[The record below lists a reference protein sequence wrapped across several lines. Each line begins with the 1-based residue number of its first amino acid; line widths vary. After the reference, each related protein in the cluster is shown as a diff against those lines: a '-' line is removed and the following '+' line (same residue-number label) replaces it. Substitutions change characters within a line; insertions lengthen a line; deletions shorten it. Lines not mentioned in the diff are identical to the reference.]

1 MMNGD
6 FIIAAAEDVM
16 LARPSVVFMLTTFV
30 DAISNADSAVSG
42 GVVSIDDDVI
52 VSGDVDDI
60 DVLHGINVIN
70 DVIVDAVLLMAA
82 LVVANVLSI
91 VTGGTTSSGITDIG
105 GATVS

>member
-1 MMNGD
+1 MMNGE
-6 FIIAAAEDVM
+6 FIIAAEDVM
-16 LARPSVVFMLTTFV
+16 LARPSVVFMLPNFV
-30 DAISNADSAVSG
+30 GVVSNADFAVSN
-42 GVVSIDDDVI
+42 GVGSIDDDVV

-60 DVLHGINVIN
+60 DVSHGINVIN
-70 DVIVDAVLLMAA
+70 DVIVDAVLSMAA